1 MLKAN
6 IKIERACPVGLAAE
20 LVCDKWMPVLL
31 RDIGLF
37 ELCSFNQIL
46 KNNTEGISSGTLA
59 AKLKRL
65 EYVGVI
71 GFTQVN
77 DHSQKKIYY
86 LTESGIDLMPVLF
99 ALAAWSLKWQGRSE
113 KYAAMVKRYNTPP
126 NSEMKELQAALRRF
140 IPSTCEV
147 N

>member
-1 MLKAN
+1 MLKEN
-6 IKIERACPVGLAAE
+6 RKIERACPVGLAAE

-46 KNNTEGISSGTLA
+46 KNNAEGISSGTLA
-59 AKLKRL
+59 ARLKRL

-71 GFTQVN
+71 GFAQVN

-99 ALAAWSLKWQGRSE
+99 ALAAWSCKWQGRSE
-113 KYAAMVKRYNTPP
+113 QYGAMIKRYNTPP

>member
-1 MLKAN
+1 MLKEN
-6 IKIERACPVGLAAE
+6 RKIERACPVGLAAE

-37 ELCSFNQIL
+37 EMCSFNQIL
-46 KNNTEGISSGTLA
+46 KNNAEGISSGTLA

-71 GFTQVN
+71 GFAQVN

-99 ALAAWSLKWQGRSE
+99 ALAAWSCKWQGRSE
-113 KYAAMVKRYNTPP
+113 KYGAMIKRYNTPP

>member
-1 MLKAN
+1 MLKEN
-6 IKIERACPVGLAAE
+6 RKIERTCPVGLAAE

-46 KNNTEGISSGTLA
+46 KNNAEGISSGTLA

-71 GFTQVN
+71 GFAQV
-77 DHSQKKIYY
+77 KIYY

>member
-1 MLKAN
+1 MLMEN
-6 IKIERACPVGLAAE
+6 RKIERACPVGLAAE

-46 KNNTEGISSGTLA
+46 KNNAEGISSGTLA
-59 AKLKRL
+59 ARLKRL
-65 EYVGVI
+65 EFVGVI
-71 GFTQVN
+71 GFAQVN

-99 ALAAWSLKWQGRSE
+99 ALAAWSCKWQGSSE
-113 KYAAMVKRYNTPP
+113 KYGAMIKRYNTPP